1 MMKKKTIL
9 FITTLSLILVVI
21 ILQTNK
27 KQMIS
32 KITMAQLKEEAKSM
46 TKEDVTEVQMLK
58 VLSKK
63 VDTSLITDYK
73 EVKIEISSAINEYK
87 SLLLEAKEIG
97 NSNNIPI
104 SLLNEIT
111 EAETK
116 IVTSTLN
123 MQKIAKSIATKYK
136 KGQI

>member
-1 MMKKKTIL
+1 MKKKTIL